1 MRTTVVNLFL
11 VVALVAGSPA
21 SAEEQKVR
29 LWKSSV
35 ELGAV
40 VTTGNTEQRNFNFR
54 ADATR
59 DSERFRH
66 TMYLSGLR
74 SSKDAVVTAQKYY
87 THYQGDL
94 KLNGH
99 HALFGRVSYEDDRF
113 SGFDYQADVTFGYT
127 RQLLQRENMEL
138 NGDLGAG
145 VRRTRVTGGTVEDE
159 FISRVALRYFWQISE
174 SAEFTQNLSVEVGDR
189 STISRSE
196 SGIQST
202 LVGNLAMKFAFNVKH
217 QSEVPVGSQKTDTET
232 AITLVYKF

>member
-1 MRTTVVNLFL
+1 MRTTAVNICLI
-11 VVALVAGSPA
+11 VALVAGSPA
-21 SAEEQKVR
+21 SAEEQQRR
-29 LWKSSV
+29 LWKSSI

-40 VTTGNTEQRNFNFR
+40 VTTGNTDQRNFNFR

-66 TMYLSGLR
+66 TMHVSGLR
-74 SSKDAVVTAQKYY
+74 SSEDAVVTAQKYY
-87 THYQGDL
+87 THYQGDF

-99 HALFGRVSYEDDRF
+99 HALFGRVSYEDDQF

-127 RQLLQRENMEL
+127 RRLLKRENMEL

-145 VRRTRVTGGTVEDE
+145 VRRTRETGAAVEDE
-159 FISRVALRYFWQISE
+159 FITRMALRYLWQISE

-189 STISRSE
+189 STITRSE
-196 SGIQST
+196 SAIQST
-202 LVGNLAMKFAFNVKH
+202 LVGNLAMKFAVNVKH